1 MRFDQSIGRYLSMI
15 IKKKYFMKE
24 AGNGKLNLVLLIISV
39 LCIFQL
45 FSIINVSN
53 DDNLMLRIY
62 NRNLKD
68 EHYISTFTYDRVDIL
83 LDKVNIMDKSIRQ
96 LYSNKNKMTRE
107 DYDNQMQEIHLEL
120 NGIEDVLK
128 ELKINFEY

>member
-1 MRFDQSIGRYLSMI
+1 
-15 IKKKYFMKE
+15 MKE